1 MTKSGIIAII
11 GRPNVGKS
19 TLLNALVGQKISIT
33 SPKPQTT
40 RWQIWG
46 IKTLGDA
53 QIVYIDT
60 PGMHRDRDQA
70 MNRYMNR
77 LADAAL
83 HDVDIVV
90 FMIDSDTWHTEDEL
104 VLKKLQAANK
114 PVILIINKVDL
125 LDTKQAVLPV
135 IDRMKDC
142 YPFLHIIPV
151 SALQRDNIDMI
162 EKEIVA
168 LLPEGPF
175 LFPENQITDKSF
187 DFQCAEIIREKVMRN
202 TQEELP
208 YATTVTIERIKQ
220 EEKFTTINALIWVE
234 RPGQK
239 AIIIGK
245 KGEKLKKI
253 GTDARRD
260 IENLVK
266 QKVFLRL
273 WVKVKDGWSQSDATL
288 KNLGYE

>member
-46 IKTLGDA
+46 IKTLADA

-77 LADAAL
+77 VADAAM
-83 HDVDIVV
+83 HDVDVIV
-90 FMIDSDTWHTEDEL
+90 FMMDAASWHHEDEL
-104 VLKKLQAANK
+104 VLKKLHDANK
-114 PVILIINKVDL
+114 PVILIVNKMDL
-125 LDTKQAVLPV
+125 LDTKADILPV

-142 YPFLHIIPV
+142 YPFVHIIPV
-151 SALQRDNIDMI
+151 SAIHRENIEILQ
-162 EKEIVA
+162 EEIVK

-175 LFPENQITDKSF
+175 LFPEDQVTDKSVA
-187 DFQCAEIIREKVMRN
+187 FQCAEIIREKLMRN
-202 TQEELP
+202 TEEELP
-208 YATTVTIERIKQ
+208 YATTVSIERIKQ

-239 AIIIGK
+239 GIVIGK
-245 KGEKLKKI
+245 NGAKLKKI
-253 GTDARRD
+253 SIDARRD
-260 IENLVK
+260 IENLLK
-266 QKVFLRL
+266 QKVFLRI
-273 WVKVKDGWSQSDATL
+273 WVKVKEGWSESDASL
-288 KNLGYE
+288 RSLGYE

>member
-46 IKTLGDA
+46 IKTLADA

-77 LADAAL
+77 VADAAM
-83 HDVDIVV
+83 HDVDVIV
-90 FMIDSDTWHTEDEL
+90 FMMDASSWHHEDEL
-104 VLKKLQAANK
+104 VLKKLNEANK
-114 PVILIINKVDL
+114 PVILIVNKMDL
-125 LDTKQAVLPV
+125 LNTKADILPV

-142 YPFLHIIPV
+142 YPFVHIIPV
-151 SALQRDNIDMI
+151 SAIHRENIEILQ
-162 EKEIVA
+162 EEIVK

-175 LFPENQITDKSF
+175 LFPEDQVTDKSVA
-187 DFQCAEIIREKVMRN
+187 FQCAEIIREKLMRN
-202 TQEELP
+202 TEEELP
-208 YATTVTIERIKQ
+208 YATTVSIERIKQ

-239 AIIIGK
+239 GIVIGK
-245 KGEKLKKI
+245 NGSKLKKI
-253 GTDARRD
+253 SIDARRD
-260 IENLVK
+260 IENLLK
-266 QKVFLRL
+266 QKVFLRI
-273 WVKVKDGWSQSDATL
+273 WVKVKEGWSESDASL
-288 KNLGYE
+288 RSLGYE

>member
-46 IKTLGDA
+46 IKTLADA

-60 PGMHRDRDQA
+60 PGMHKDRNQA

-77 LADAAL
+77 IADAAL
-83 HDVDIVV
+83 HDVDVIV
-90 FMIDSDTWHTEDEL
+90 FMIDATTWHSEDEL
-104 VLKKLQAANK
+104 VLSKLKETNK
-114 PVILIINKVDL
+114 PVILLVNKIDL
-125 LDTKQAVLPV
+125 LNTKADILPV
-135 IDRMKDC
+135 IDRVKNH

-151 SALQRDNIDMI
+151 SALSRDNV
-162 EKEIVA
+162 ESLQNEIVT
-168 LLPEGPF
+168 LLPEGHF
-175 LFPENQITDKSF
+175 LFPEDQITDKSLA
-187 DFQCAEIIREKVMRN
+187 FQCAEIIREKLMRL
-202 TQEELP
+202 TEEELP
-208 YATTVTIERIKQ
+208 YATTVSIERIKQ

-239 AIIIGK
+239 GIVIGK
-245 KGEKLKKI
+245 NGAKLKKI
-253 GTDARRD
+253 GTEARRD
-260 IENLVK
+260 IENLLK
-266 QKVFLRL
+266 QKVFLRI
-273 WVKVKDGWSQSDATL
+273 WVKVKEGWSQNETTL

>member
-46 IKTLGDA
+46 IKTLADA

-77 LADAAL
+77 VADAAM
-83 HDVDIVV
+83 HDVDVIV
-90 FMIDSDTWHTEDEL
+90 FMIDAASWHHEDEL
-104 VLKKLQAANK
+104 VLKKLHEANK
-114 PVILIINKVDL
+114 PVILIVNKMDL
-125 LDTKQAVLPV
+125 LDTKADILPV
-135 IDRMKDC
+135 MDRMKDH
-142 YPFLHIIPV
+142 YPFVHIIPV
-151 SALQRDNIDMI
+151 SAIHRENIEILQ
-162 EKEIVA
+162 EEIVK

-175 LFPENQITDKSF
+175 LFPEDQVTDKSVA
-187 DFQCAEIIREKVMRN
+187 FQCAEIIREKLMRN
-202 TQEELP
+202 TEEELP
-208 YATTVTIERIKQ
+208 YATTVSIERIKQ
-220 EEKFTTINALIWVE
+220 EEKFTTVNALIWVE

-239 AIIIGK
+239 GIVIGK
-245 KGEKLKKI
+245 NGAKLKKI
-253 GTDARRD
+253 SIDARRD
-260 IENLVK
+260 IENLLK
-266 QKVFLRL
+266 QKVFLRI
-273 WVKVKDGWSQSDATL
+273 WVKVKEGWSESDASL
-288 KNLGYE
+288 RSLGYE